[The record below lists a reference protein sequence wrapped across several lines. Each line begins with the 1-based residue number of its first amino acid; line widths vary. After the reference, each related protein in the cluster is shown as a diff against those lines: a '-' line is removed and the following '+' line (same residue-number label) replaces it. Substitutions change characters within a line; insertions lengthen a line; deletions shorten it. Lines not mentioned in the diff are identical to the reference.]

1 MNRIRINIVLMLLLG
16 LAGSLAAQPGVPRRS
31 GTPVNQSRYTSG
43 RAVFRETV
51 FDFGKVPQGSRVS
64 KIFYLVNEGTDT
76 LEIIKIEPG

>member
-1 MNRIRINIVLMLLLG
+1 MRINIVLVFLLG
-16 LAGSLAAQPGVPRRS
+16 LTGSLAAQPGRPQRS
-31 GTPVNQSRYTSG
+31 GTPLIKSKYTSG

-76 LEIIKIEPG
+76 LEIIDIKPG

>member
-1 MNRIRINIVLMLLLG
+1 MLLLG

-43 RAVFRETV
+43 RAVFRETT
-51 FDFGKVPQGSRVS
+51 FDFGKVPQGSKVS